1 VDGVRGE
8 SHRWQGPKSSFP
20 WEQEA
25 LDYIRGL
32 MPDAKPYRAWQ
43 TFTFTAA
50 SGHAFGGDAGEQP
63 VPMTVNRLADR
74 LLADRWLGHPKA
86 HGPVGRPPG
95 GFPLGPPVA

>member
-50 SGHAFGGDAGEQP
+50 SGHAFGA
-63 VPMTVNRLADR
+63 TRANSRCR
-74 LLADRWLGHPKA
+74 
-86 HGPVGRPPG
+86 
-95 GFPLGPPVA
+95 